1 MILETILSAAGGGL
15 FGLLGAGVKMFM
27 EYKDKVLANKHEVEM
42 AEQSRKDMTME
53 LELSKQQGSIDLELQ
68 ESDAD
73 ARNLT
78 AAINAESE
86 AKGASQWV
94 NDLKASTR
102 PILTYL
108 LCIMAIIL
116 VIIESQSPW
125 VNEIV
130 FLAST
135 SVTFWFGDRPRS
147 SK

>member
-1 MILETILSAAGGGL
+1 MLETILSAAGGGI
-15 FGLLGAGVKMFM
+15 FGLVGAGVKAFM
-27 EYKDKVLANKHEVEM
+27 SYKQKVLANKHEVEM
-42 AEQSRKDMTME
+42 AEQSRKDMSLE
-53 LELSKQQGSIDLELQ
+53 LELSKTQGAIDLELQ

-78 AAINAESE
+78 AAISAESE

-94 NDLKASTR
+94 KDLKASTR

-108 LCIMAIIL
+108 LCIMAITL
-116 VIIESQSPW
+116 VMIESASPW

-147 SK
+147 NK

>member
-1 MILETILSAAGGGL
+1 MLETILSAAGGGL
-15 FGLLGAGVKMFM
+15 FGLIGAGVKTFM
-27 EYKDKVLANKHEVEM
+27 NWKQQKLANEHEVNM
-42 AEQSRKDMTME
+42 AEQSRQDMQLE
-53 LELSKQQGSIDLELQ
+53 IELSKQQGAIDLELQ

-78 AAINAESE
+78 AAISAEAE

-94 NDLKASTR
+94 KDLKASTR

-108 LCIMAIIL
+108 LCIMAITL
-116 VIIESQSPW
+116 VMIESKSEW

-135 SVTFWFGDRPRS
+135 AVTFWFGDRPRS
-147 SK
+147 NK